1 MPNVFARPEQ
11 SNPHYIA
18 TVLRDLSALA
28 NFMHVDGREAFVGLS
43 LQCQRELQD
52 AFQRLTVELQRMN
65 GAEVQ
70 HG

>member
-11 SNPHYIA
+11 SNPHYFA
-18 TVLRDLSALA
+18 TVLRELSALA
-28 NFMHVDGREAFVGLS
+28 NFMHADGREAYAGLS
-43 LQCQRELQD
+43 MQCQQERQA
-52 AFQRLTVELQRMN
+52 AFQRLALELQRIN